1 MNNAQDMLLKAYKGE
16 DPEDGSPTFMY
27 GLHHPDTDEL
37 VACMAFADK
46 DADSEAL
53 INDPEMFKLGCSVG
67 VYALGNP
74 GEIAHK
80 FLAAPTTIVLAVHEC
95 QASEHR
101 TH

>member
-1 MNNAQDMLLKAYKGE
+1 MSMQPMILKTYSGK
-16 DPEDGSPTFMY
+16 DPEDGSPTFMF
-27 GLHHPDTDEL
+27 GLHKPDTDEL

-53 INDPEMFKLGCSVG
+53 INNPEMFKAGCSVG
-67 VYALGNP
+67 VYALGDP

-80 FLAAPTTIVLAVHEC
+80 FLAAPTTTVLGVYEC
-95 QASEHR
+95 QATEHR